1 MVEKKIKKYD
11 KTELSQEVVEV
22 FNDSQ
27 TVKMLTTTDEGGFP
41 HTVCKGSL
49 TVSEG
54 GLVAYCELIE
64 TSQTQRNMLRNYWA
78 KKSVAINLFNPRTG
92 LSYQIKGIPYK
103 FIVDG
108 PIWQKFLKESRKM
121 IPDADPSGVWLIIP
135 KEARNQDYEVRR
147 KEEAMRRPGSGFWLK
162 YFETFKRG

>member
-1 MVEKKIKKYD
+1 VGEKKIKKYD
-11 KTELSQEVVEV
+11 KIELSQEVIEV

-27 TVKMLTTTDEGGFP
+27 TVKTLTTTNEEGFP

-49 TVSEG
+49 TVSED
-54 GLVAYCELIE
+54 GLVAYSELIE

-103 FIVDG
+103 FMVDG
-108 PIWQKFLKESRKM
+108 PIWSRFLTETRKV

-135 KEARNQDYEVRR
+135 QEVRNQDYEVRR
-147 KEEAMRRPGSGFWLK
+147 KEEAIRRPGSGFWLK